1 MELASANVNPVGR
14 TVNYMKYPTDEG
26 LPGIS
31 VAALVTAVDAED
43 PALVSLVT
51 LENKQ
56 TIVYPAVPFS
66 EAPAIGHWSWRV
78 GA

>member
-1 MELASANVNPVGR
+1 MNPVGR

-31 VAALVTAVDAED
+31 VAALVTAVDTVNET
-43 PALVSLVT
+43 VTLVT
-51 LENKQ
+51 LENKS
-56 TIVYPAVPFS
+56 TIVYPAVPFA
-66 EAPAIGHWSWRV
+66 ETLTFGCWSWRV